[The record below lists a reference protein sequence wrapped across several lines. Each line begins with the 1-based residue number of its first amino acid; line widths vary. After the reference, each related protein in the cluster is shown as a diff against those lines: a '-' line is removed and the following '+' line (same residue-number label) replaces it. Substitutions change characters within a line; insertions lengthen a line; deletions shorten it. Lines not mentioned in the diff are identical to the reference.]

1 MSKVWIALGS
11 NMGEGRKNLDLA
23 IKMMNERGVLVEK
36 VSTYI
41 ETEPYGYTEQDNF
54 VNAVCITETKL
65 SPREL
70 LEVLLKIELDMGR
83 VRIIKWG
90 PRIIDLDI
98 LFYEDLIID
107 EEDLKAPIALWETAE
122 KLEEDEEEAEKF
134 YQEQNVDIL
143 LSIEKF
149 QQNALKNRSFLGSV
163 AIWR

>member
-1 MSKVWIALGS
+1 MNKVWIALGS

-54 VNAVCITETKL
+54 VNAVCIAETNL

-107 EEDLKAPIALWETAE
+107 EEDLKVPH
-122 KLEEDEEEAEKF
+122 
-134 YQEQNVDIL
+134 
-143 LSIEKF
+143 IEIQK
-149 QQNALKNRSFLGSV
+149 RSFVLEPMNEISPDKIHPVFKKSV
-163 AIWR
+163 NQLLLDLNACDM

>member
-54 VNAVCITETKL
+54 VNAVCIAETKL
-65 SPREL
+65 SPKEL
-70 LEVLLKIELDMGR
+70 LENLLKIELDMGR

-90 PRIIDLDI
+90 PRLIDLDI

-107 EEDLKAPIALWETAE
+107 EEDFKVPH
-122 KLEEDEEEAEKF
+122 
-134 YQEQNVDIL
+134 
-143 LSIEKF
+143 IEIQK
-149 QQNALKNRSFLGSV
+149 RSFVLEPMNEISPDKIHPV
-163 AIWR
+163 FKKTVNQLLLDLNACDM

>member
-54 VNAVCITETKL
+54 VNAVCIAETKL

-107 EEDLKAPIALWETAE
+107 EEDLKVPH
-122 KLEEDEEEAEKF
+122 
-134 YQEQNVDIL
+134 
-143 LSIEKF
+143 IEIQK
-149 QQNALKNRSFLGSV
+149 RSFVL
-163 AIWR
+163 

>member
-54 VNAVCITETKL
+54 VNAVCIAETKL

-107 EEDLKAPIALWETAE
+107 EEDLKVPH
-122 KLEEDEEEAEKF
+122 
-134 YQEQNVDIL
+134 
-143 LSIEKF
+143 IEIQK
-149 QQNALKNRSFLGSV
+149 RSFVLEPMNEISLDKIHPV
-163 AIWR
+163 FKKTVHQLLLDLNSCDI

>member
-54 VNAVCITETKL
+54 VNAVCIAETKL

-107 EEDLKAPIALWETAE
+107 EEDLKVP
-122 KLEEDEEEAEKF
+122 
-134 YQEQNVDIL
+134 Q
-143 LSIEKF
+143 IEIQK
-149 QQNALKNRSFLGSV
+149 RSFVLEPVNEISPDKIHPV
-163 AIWR
+163 FKKTVHQLLLDLNSCDI

>member
-54 VNAVCITETKL
+54 VNAVCIAETKL

-107 EEDLKAPIALWETAE
+107 EEDLKVPH
-122 KLEEDEEEAEKF
+122 
-134 YQEQNVDIL
+134 
-143 LSIEKF
+143 IEIQK
-149 QQNALKNRSFLGSV
+149 RSFVLEPVNEISPDKIHPV
-163 AIWR
+163 LKKTVHQLLLDLNSCDI

>member
-23 IKMMNERGVLVEK
+23 IKMMNERGVLAEK

-54 VNAVCITETKL
+54 VNAVCIAETKL

-98 LFYEDLIID
+98 LFYEVLIID
-107 EEDLKAPIALWETAE
+107 EEDLKVPH
-122 KLEEDEEEAEKF
+122 
-134 YQEQNVDIL
+134 
-143 LSIEKF
+143 IEIQK
-149 QQNALKNRSFLGSV
+149 RSFVLEPVNEISPDKIHPV
-163 AIWR
+163 FKKTIHQLLLDLNSCDI

>member
-54 VNAVCITETKL
+54 VNAVCIAETKL

-107 EEDLKAPIALWETAE
+107 EEDLKVPH
-122 KLEEDEEEAEKF
+122 
-134 YQEQNVDIL
+134 
-143 LSIEKF
+143 IEIQK
-149 QQNALKNRSFLGSV
+149 RSFVLEPVNEISPDKIHPV
-163 AIWR
+163 FKKTVNQLLLDLNACDM

>member
-1 MSKVWIALGS
+1 MNKVWIALGS

-23 IKMMNERGVLVEK
+23 IKMMNERGVSVKK

-54 VNAVCITETKL
+54 VNAVCIAKTKL

-70 LEVLLKIELDMGR
+70 LETLLKIELDMGR

-107 EEDLKAPIALWETAE
+107 EEDLKVPH
-122 KLEEDEEEAEKF
+122 
-134 YQEQNVDIL
+134 
-143 LSIEKF
+143 IEIQK
-149 QQNALKNRSFLGSV
+149 RSFVLEPVNEISPDKIHPV
-163 AIWR
+163 FKKTVHQLLLDLNSCDI

>member
-54 VNAVCITETKL
+54 VNAVCIAETKL

-107 EEDLKAPIALWETAE
+107 EEDLKVPH
-122 KLEEDEEEAEKF
+122 
-134 YQEQNVDIL
+134 
-143 LSIEKF
+143 IEIQK
-149 QQNALKNRSFLGSV
+149 RSFVLEPMNEISPDKIHPVFKKSV
-163 AIWR
+163 NQLLLDLNACDM

>member
-1 MSKVWIALGS
+1 MNKVWIALGS

-23 IKMMNERGVLVEK
+23 IKMMNERGVSVKK

-54 VNAVCITETKL
+54 VNAVCIAKTKL

-70 LEVLLKIELDMGR
+70 LETLLKIELEMGR

-107 EEDLKAPIALWETAE
+107 EEDLKVPH
-122 KLEEDEEEAEKF
+122 
-134 YQEQNVDIL
+134 
-143 LSIEKF
+143 IEIQK
-149 QQNALKNRSFLGSV
+149 RSFVLEPMNEISPDKIHPV
-163 AIWR
+163 FKKTVHQLLLDLNSCDI

>member
-23 IKMMNERGVLVEK
+23 IKMMNERGVLAEK

-54 VNAVCITETKL
+54 VNAVCIAETKL

-107 EEDLKAPIALWETAE
+107 EEDLKVPH
-122 KLEEDEEEAEKF
+122 
-134 YQEQNVDIL
+134 
-143 LSIEKF
+143 IEIQK
-149 QQNALKNRSFLGSV
+149 RSFVLEPVNEISPDKIHPV
-163 AIWR
+163 FKKTIHQLLLDLNSCDI

>member
-54 VNAVCITETKL
+54 VNAGCIAETKL

-70 LEVLLKIELDMGR
+70 LGVLMKIELDMGR

-107 EEDLKAPIALWETAE
+107 EEDLKVPH
-122 KLEEDEEEAEKF
+122 
-134 YQEQNVDIL
+134 
-143 LSIEKF
+143 IEIQK
-149 QQNALKNRSFLGSV
+149 RSFVLEPMNEISPDKIHPV
-163 AIWR
+163 FKKTVHQLLLDLNSCDI

>member
-23 IKMMNERGVLVEK
+23 IKMMNERGVSVKK

-54 VNAVCITETKL
+54 VNAVCIAETKL

-70 LEVLLKIELDMGR
+70 LETLLKIELDMGR

-90 PRIIDLDI
+90 PRLIDLDI

-107 EEDLKAPIALWETAE
+107 EEDFKVPH
-122 KLEEDEEEAEKF
+122 
-134 YQEQNVDIL
+134 
-143 LSIEKF
+143 IEIQK
-149 QQNALKNRSFLGSV
+149 RSFVLEPMNEISPDKIHPV
-163 AIWR
+163 FKKTVNQLLLDLNACDM

>member
-11 NMGEGRKNLDLA
+11 NMGEGRENLDLA

-70 LEVLLKIELDMGR
+70 LENLLKIELDMGR

-90 PRIIDLDI
+90 PRLIDLDI

-107 EEDLKAPIALWETAE
+107 EEDFKVPH
-122 KLEEDEEEAEKF
+122 
-134 YQEQNVDIL
+134 
-143 LSIEKF
+143 IEIQK
-149 QQNALKNRSFLGSV
+149 RSFVLEPMNEISPDKIHPV
-163 AIWR
+163 FKKTVHQLLLDLNSCDI

>member
-54 VNAVCITETKL
+54 VNAVCIAETKL

-70 LEVLLKIELDMGR
+70 LGVLLKIELDMGR

-107 EEDLKAPIALWETAE
+107 EEDLKVPH
-122 KLEEDEEEAEKF
+122 
-134 YQEQNVDIL
+134 
-143 LSIEKF
+143 IEIQK
-149 QQNALKNRSFLGSV
+149 RSFVLEPVNEISPDKIHPV
-163 AIWR
+163 FKKTVHQLLLDLNSCDI

>member
-36 VSTYI
+36 VSTNI

-54 VNAVCITETKL
+54 VNAVCIAETKL

-107 EEDLKAPIALWETAE
+107 EEDLKVPH
-122 KLEEDEEEAEKF
+122 
-134 YQEQNVDIL
+134 
-143 LSIEKF
+143 IEIQK
-149 QQNALKNRSFLGSV
+149 RSFVLEPVNEISPDKIHPV
-163 AIWR
+163 FKKTVHQLLLDLNSCDI

>member
-54 VNAVCITETKL
+54 VNAVCIAETNL

-70 LEVLLKIELDMGR
+70 LETLLKIELNMGR

-107 EEDLKAPIALWETAE
+107 EEDLKVPH
-122 KLEEDEEEAEKF
+122 
-134 YQEQNVDIL
+134 
-143 LSIEKF
+143 IEIQK
-149 QQNALKNRSFLGSV
+149 RSFVLEPMNEISPDKIHPVFKKSV
-163 AIWR
+163 NQLLLDLNACDM

>member
-54 VNAVCITETKL
+54 VNAVCIAETKL

-70 LEVLLKIELDMGR
+70 LGVLLKIELDMGR

-107 EEDLKAPIALWETAE
+107 EEDLKVPH
-122 KLEEDEEEAEKF
+122 
-134 YQEQNVDIL
+134 
-143 LSIEKF
+143 IEIQK
-149 QQNALKNRSFLGSV
+149 RSFVLEPMNEISPDKIHPV
-163 AIWR
+163 FKKTVHQLLLDLNSCDI

>member
-54 VNAVCITETKL
+54 VNAVCIAETKL

-90 PRIIDLDI
+90 PIIIDLDI

-107 EEDLKAPIALWETAE
+107 EEDLKVPH
-122 KLEEDEEEAEKF
+122 
-134 YQEQNVDIL
+134 
-143 LSIEKF
+143 IEIQK
-149 QQNALKNRSFLGSV
+149 RSFVLEPVNEISPDKIHPV
-163 AIWR
+163 FKKTVHQLLLDLNSCDI

>member
-54 VNAVCITETKL
+54 VNAVCIAETKP

-107 EEDLKAPIALWETAE
+107 EEDLKVPH
-122 KLEEDEEEAEKF
+122 
-134 YQEQNVDIL
+134 
-143 LSIEKF
+143 IEIQK
-149 QQNALKNRSFLGSV
+149 RSFVLEPVNEISPDKIHPV
-163 AIWR
+163 FKKTVHQLLLDLNSCDI

>member
-23 IKMMNERGVLVEK
+23 IKMMSERGVLVEK

-54 VNAVCITETKL
+54 VNAVCIAETKL

-107 EEDLKAPIALWETAE
+107 EEDLKVPH
-122 KLEEDEEEAEKF
+122 
-134 YQEQNVDIL
+134 
-143 LSIEKF
+143 IEIQK
-149 QQNALKNRSFLGSV
+149 RSFVLEPMNEISPDKIHPV
-163 AIWR
+163 FKKTVHQLLLDLNSCDI

>member
-54 VNAVCITETKL
+54 VNAVCVAETKL

-107 EEDLKAPIALWETAE
+107 EEDLKVLH
-122 KLEEDEEEAEKF
+122 
-134 YQEQNVDIL
+134 
-143 LSIEKF
+143 IEIQK
-149 QQNALKNRSFLGSV
+149 RSFVLEPMNEISPDKIHPV
-163 AIWR
+163 FKKTVHQLLLDLNSCDI

>member
-54 VNAVCITETKL
+54 VNAVCIAETKL

-107 EEDLKAPIALWETAE
+107 EEDLKVPH
-122 KLEEDEEEAEKF
+122 
-134 YQEQNVDIL
+134 
-143 LSIEKF
+143 IEIQK
-149 QQNALKNRSFLGSV
+149 RSFVLEPMNEISPDKIHPV
-163 AIWR
+163 FKKTVHQLLLDLNACDI

>member
-23 IKMMNERGVLVEK
+23 IKMMNERGVSVKK

-41 ETEPYGYTEQDNF
+41 ETEPYGYIEQDNF
-54 VNAVCITETKL
+54 VNAVCIAETKL

-107 EEDLKAPIALWETAE
+107 EEDLKVPH
-122 KLEEDEEEAEKF
+122 
-134 YQEQNVDIL
+134 
-143 LSIEKF
+143 IEIQK
-149 QQNALKNRSFLGSV
+149 RSFVLEPVNEISPDKIHPV
-163 AIWR
+163 FKKTVHQLLLDLNSCDI

>member
-23 IKMMNERGVLVEK
+23 IKMMNERGVSVKK

-54 VNAVCITETKL
+54 VNAVCIAKTKL

-70 LEVLLKIELDMGR
+70 LETLLKIELDMGR

-107 EEDLKAPIALWETAE
+107 EEDLKVPH
-122 KLEEDEEEAEKF
+122 
-134 YQEQNVDIL
+134 
-143 LSIEKF
+143 IEIQK
-149 QQNALKNRSFLGSV
+149 RSFVLEPVNEISPDKIHPV
-163 AIWR
+163 FKKTVHQLLLDLNSCDI

>member
-54 VNAVCITETKL
+54 VNAVCIAETKL

-83 VRIIKWG
+83 IRIIKWG

-107 EEDLKAPIALWETAE
+107 EEDLKVPH
-122 KLEEDEEEAEKF
+122 
-134 YQEQNVDIL
+134 
-143 LSIEKF
+143 IEIQK
-149 QQNALKNRSFLGSV
+149 RSFVLEPMNEISPDKIHPVFKKSV
-163 AIWR
+163 NQLLLDLNACDI

>member
-11 NMGEGRKNLDLA
+11 NMGEGRENLDLA

-54 VNAVCITETKL
+54 VNAVCIAETKL

-107 EEDLKAPIALWETAE
+107 EEDLKVPH
-122 KLEEDEEEAEKF
+122 
-134 YQEQNVDIL
+134 
-143 LSIEKF
+143 IEIQK
-149 QQNALKNRSFLGSV
+149 RSFVLEPMNEISPDKIHPV
-163 AIWR
+163 FKKTVHQLLLDLNSCDI

>member
-1 MSKVWIALGS
+1 MNKVWIALGS

-23 IKMMNERGVLVEK
+23 IKMMNERGVSVKK

-54 VNAVCITETKL
+54 VNAVCIAETKL

-70 LEVLLKIELDMGR
+70 LETLLKIELEMGR

-107 EEDLKAPIALWETAE
+107 EEDLKVPH
-122 KLEEDEEEAEKF
+122 
-134 YQEQNVDIL
+134 
-143 LSIEKF
+143 IEIQK
-149 QQNALKNRSFLGSV
+149 RSFVLEPMNEISPDKIHPVFKKSV
-163 AIWR
+163 NQLLLDLNACDI

>member
-54 VNAVCITETKL
+54 VNAVCIAETKL
-65 SPREL
+65 GPREL

-107 EEDLKAPIALWETAE
+107 EEDLKVPH
-122 KLEEDEEEAEKF
+122 
-134 YQEQNVDIL
+134 
-143 LSIEKF
+143 IEIQK
-149 QQNALKNRSFLGSV
+149 RSFVLEPMNEISPDKIHPV
-163 AIWR
+163 FKKTVHQLLLDLNSCDI

>member
-11 NMGEGRKNLDLA
+11 NMGEGWKNLDLA

-54 VNAVCITETKL
+54 VNAVCIAETKL

-107 EEDLKAPIALWETAE
+107 EEDLKVPH
-122 KLEEDEEEAEKF
+122 
-134 YQEQNVDIL
+134 
-143 LSIEKF
+143 IEIQK
-149 QQNALKNRSFLGSV
+149 RSFVLEPMNEISPDKIHPV
-163 AIWR
+163 FKKTVHQLLLDLNSCDI

>member
-54 VNAVCITETKL
+54 VNAVCIAETKL

-90 PRIIDLDI
+90 PRLIDLDI

-107 EEDLKAPIALWETAE
+107 EEDFKVPH
-122 KLEEDEEEAEKF
+122 
-134 YQEQNVDIL
+134 
-143 LSIEKF
+143 IEIQK
-149 QQNALKNRSFLGSV
+149 RSFVLEPVNEISPDKIHPV
-163 AIWR
+163 FKKTVHQLLLDLNSCDI

>member
-54 VNAVCITETKL
+54 VNAVCIAETKL

-107 EEDLKAPIALWETAE
+107 EEDLKVPH
-122 KLEEDEEEAEKF
+122 
-134 YQEQNVDIL
+134 
-143 LSIEKF
+143 IEIQK
-149 QQNALKNRSFLGSV
+149 RSFVEPVNEISPDKIHPVFKKTVHQLLLDLNSCD
-163 AIWR
+163 I

>member
-11 NMGEGRKNLDLA
+11 NMGEGRENLDLA

-54 VNAVCITETKL
+54 VNAVCIAETKL

-90 PRIIDLDI
+90 PRLIDLDI

-107 EEDLKAPIALWETAE
+107 EEDFKVPH
-122 KLEEDEEEAEKF
+122 
-134 YQEQNVDIL
+134 
-143 LSIEKF
+143 IEIQK
-149 QQNALKNRSFLGSV
+149 RSFVLEPMNEISPDKIHPV
-163 AIWR
+163 FKKTVHQLLLDLNSCDI